1 MNLDD
6 SSIPINVGAA
16 GGAISFQYSFL
27 SFPPAL
33 RLRPPLKNSKI
44 TDLLYIK
51 E

>member
-27 SFPPAL
+27 SAL
-33 RLRPPLKNSKI
+33 RLRPPLKNKEI